1 MSNRP
6 ESREGRLS
14 AGVSWA
20 CFVSFNPSCSIS
32 ILATTSSVVSRLSH
46 SYIRFLCYAV
56 ESILCDYPALPL
68 SLHLLYRLRIDLI
81 SSTRQSSPL
90 LPLCTPH
97 VQLLPPTSTMITT
110 VMLRRPLR
118 GAAQTVGAHTESSF
132 IALPSPPHIS
142 ASQGHRYASS
152 SSSPSKPVS
161 LPPTPPK
168 TYSTHLPLYSWQKS
182 LLTFGSSLA
191 ALVNPA
197 RGDMIATLSEVSGET
212 HLPRLRDEMLEH
224 DEGRRLLVDR
234 PSINTRT
241 VDMSY
246 LETLQPGTL
255 GNEYTKWLEWCRVG
269 PDTRAKVR

>member
-1 MSNRP
+1 MRP
-6 ESREGRLS
+6 WRVVGLLCIFQSLLLNQHSRDNFI
-14 AGVSWA
+14 
-20 CFVSFNPSCSIS
+20 C
-32 ILATTSSVVSRLSH
+32 
-46 SYIRFLCYAV
+46 
-56 ESILCDYPALPL
+56 
-68 SLHLLYRLRIDLI
+68 
-81 SSTRQSSPL
+81 RQSSQSLIHTFSCAVLRRGKAYFVTILPCLCRFIFFTVFALTSSHPHREVHRCFRPVRLIVHL
-90 LPLCTPH
+90 L
-97 VQLLPPTSTMITT
+97 LLSSTMITT

-118 GAAQTVGAHTESSF
+118 GAAQTVGARTESSF
-132 IALPSPPHIS
+132 IAVPSPPHPS
-142 ASQGHRYASS
+142 ALQGHRYASS
-152 SSSPSKPVS
+152 SNSPSKPVS

-269 PDTRAKVR
+269 PDTRAKVRRL